1 MVNLTQSW
9 NNSYKKSEN
18 SLIYPNE
25 EVVRF
30 VANYINTK
38 KKKLNSK
45 KKLLDFGC
53 GAGRHVKFS
62 IENGFFT
69 IGLEIS
75 EVALMQTKN
84 FLDSYKFGKNQ
95 YKLVKAHN
103 SLIPLENDSIDY
115 LIADGVLD
123 SMMTSEILTSID
135 EIFRV
140 IKKNG
145 LIYISLMSD
154 KTKRRGKFLNNFD
167 QLISETHEN
176 KTIQSYFNHQ
186 RIKKLFKKFKIL
198 ELYTMNKILNKKLV
212 NGRHSLIL
220 KVVK

>member
-1 MVNLTQSW
+1 
-9 NNSYKKSEN
+9 
-18 SLIYPNE
+18 
-25 EVVRF
+25 
-30 VANYINTK
+30 
-38 KKKLNSK
+38 
-45 KKLLDFGC
+45 
-53 GAGRHVKFS
+53 
-62 IENGFFT
+62 
-69 IGLEIS
+69 
-75 EVALMQTKN
+75 
-84 FLDSYKFGKNQ
+84 
-95 YKLVKAHN
+95 
-103 SLIPLENDSIDY
+103 
-115 LIADGVLD
+115 
-123 SMMTSEILTSID
+123 MMTSEILTSID